1 MKIKPIRSGSKGNS
15 TLIYTK
21 DTKLL
26 IDVGIAYLTIKKEL
40 EQENIDV
47 KELNGILITH
57 NHSDHIKG
65 LSTLIKR
72 TNLKVYIPKEM
83 IIDLKDHISFENMNI
98 IEEEFDINDI
108 HIKLMRTS
116 HDVTCSVGYIITDG
130 RSSIFYATDT
140 GYINRKYYKIMQNQ
154 DLYFIE
160 SNHDEEMLMNGP
172 YPYYL
177 KQRVISDE
185 GHLSNKSAAKYLSK
199 TIGKNTKYI
208 VLAHLSEKNNTEEL
222 ALQAITEEFKRN
234 NITNKKILIARQ
246 DKSLPTIEV

>member
-15 TLIYTK
+15 TLIYTEN
-21 DTKLL
+21 TKIL
-26 IDVGIAYLTIKKEL
+26 IDVGIAYLTIKNEL
-40 EQENIDV
+40 EKESINV
-47 KELNGILITH
+47 KELDGILITH

-65 LSTLIKR
+65 LSTLIKK

-83 IIDLKDHISFENMNI
+83 IIDLKDILPFENMQI
-98 IEEEFDINDI
+98 IEEEFDIQDI
-108 HIKLMRTS
+108 HFHLIRTS

-130 RSSIFYATDT
+130 KSSIFYATDT

-177 KQRVISDE
+177 KQRVLSDE
-185 GHLSNKSAAKYLSK
+185 GHLSNKSTAKYLSK
-199 TIGKNTKYI
+199 TIGNSTKYI
-208 VLAHLSEKNNTEEL
+208 ILAHLSEKNNTEEL
-222 ALQAITEEFKRN
+222 ALQAITEEFTKK
-234 NITNKKILIARQ
+234 NIPKTKIFIARQ
-246 DKSLPTIEV
+246 DEALPTIEV